1 MYISFPA
8 SLCLQHKEVALQ
20 QGPPAGVLS
29 SEGMLGPD
37 VSLSDFAV
45 LL

>member
-20 QGPPAGVLS
+20 QGPSAGVLS
-29 SEGMLGPD
+29 SEGVLAPD
-37 VSLSDFAV
+37 VSFSDFAM